1 MSQKNI
7 LLINLGSP
15 KSLDLKNV
23 KEYLLEFLSD
33 DYVID
38 LPKLIQQLIIR
49 GIILPFRAP
58 KTRKAYKTI
67 WGESG
72 SPLIDNTKKIANSL
86 SERMGWNVRIAMRYQ
101 YPSIKESIL
110 FYKEK
115 EINDVVVVPLY
126 PHNAMSTTYSTSKE
140 VDRIVKQ
147 YYPELN
153 YSIIKPF
160 YNHPKYIYAL
170 SELIRPYINN
180 KMDKLIFSYHGLP
193 ERHIKKS
200 DSSGKHCLQT
210 TLCCETDCQFSQN
223 CYRSNAL
230 TTSKLVS
237 DKLDL
242 SEDKWMSAFQ
252 SRVTLIQRKWLKPY
266 TDIELTNFPK
276 KEINNIVIICPSFVA
291 DCLETLEE
299 INIRGRDSFLKK
311 GGKEFIFIPCLNNDI
326 NFIKLLEDLIINS
339 SE

>member
-1 MSQKNI
+1 M
-7 LLINLGSP
+7 
-15 KSLDLKNV
+15 
-23 KEYLLEFLSD
+23 
-33 DYVID
+33 ID

-180 KMDKLIFSYHGLP
+180 KMDI
-193 ERHIKKS
+193 
-200 DSSGKHCLQT
+200 
-210 TLCCETDCQFSQN
+210 
-223 CYRSNAL
+223 
-230 TTSKLVS
+230 
-237 DKLDL
+237 
-242 SEDKWMSAFQ
+242 
-252 SRVTLIQRKWLKPY
+252 
-266 TDIELTNFPK
+266 
-276 KEINNIVIICPSFVA
+276 
-291 DCLETLEE
+291 
-299 INIRGRDSFLKK
+299 
-311 GGKEFIFIPCLNNDI
+311 
-326 NFIKLLEDLIINS
+326 
-339 SE
+339 

>member
-1 MSQKNI
+1 MEISRIENKIRNI
-7 LLINLGSP
+7 
-15 KSLDLKNV
+15 
-23 KEYLLEFLSD
+23 
-33 DYVID
+33 
-38 LPKLIQQLIIR
+38 
-49 GIILPFRAP
+49 
-58 KTRKAYKTI
+58 
-67 WGESG
+67 
-72 SPLIDNTKKIANSL
+72 KI
-86 SERMGWNVRIAMRYQ
+86 
-101 YPSIKESIL
+101 
-110 FYKEK
+110 
-115 EINDVVVVPLY
+115 VPLY
-126 PHNAMSTTYSTSKE
+126 PHNAMSTTSSTEKE
-140 VDRIVKQ
+140 VDRIIKK
-147 YYPELN
+147 YYPDLH

-160 YNHPKYIYAL
+160 YDHPKYIYAL
-170 SELIRPYINN
+170 SEFIRPHIND

-200 DSSGKHCLQT
+200 DSSGKHCLQN
-210 TLCCETDCQFSQN
+210 TLCCKTDCQFSQN

-242 SEDKWMSAFQ
+242 SEDKWISSFQ

-299 INIRGRDSFLKK
+299 INIRGRDLFLKK

>member
-72 SPLIDNTKKIANSL
+72 SPLIDNTQKIANSL

-147 YYPELN
+147 
-153 YSIIKPF
+153 
-160 YNHPKYIYAL
+160 
-170 SELIRPYINN
+170 
-180 KMDKLIFSYHGLP
+180 
-193 ERHIKKS
+193 
-200 DSSGKHCLQT
+200 
-210 TLCCETDCQFSQN
+210 
-223 CYRSNAL
+223 
-230 TTSKLVS
+230 
-237 DKLDL
+237 
-242 SEDKWMSAFQ
+242 
-252 SRVTLIQRKWLKPY
+252 
-266 TDIELTNFPK
+266 
-276 KEINNIVIICPSFVA
+276 
-291 DCLETLEE
+291 
-299 INIRGRDSFLKK
+299 
-311 GGKEFIFIPCLNNDI
+311 
-326 NFIKLLEDLIINS
+326 
-339 SE
+339 